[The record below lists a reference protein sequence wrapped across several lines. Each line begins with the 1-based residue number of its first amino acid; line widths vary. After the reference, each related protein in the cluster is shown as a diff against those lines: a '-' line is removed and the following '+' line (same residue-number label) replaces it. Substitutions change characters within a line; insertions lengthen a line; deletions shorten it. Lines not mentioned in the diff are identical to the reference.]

1 MRVIRHLARR
11 PERLPG
17 SVLTLG
23 NFDGAHLGH
32 QAIVRRAV
40 ARARESAGLAVALTF
55 EPHPVAVLAPG
66 RAPLMLQTLHD
77 RLASL
82 AGLGIDVTVVQRFTR
97 AFAALDPE
105 AFVRDFLLRHLGLAH
120 VVVGYNV
127 NFGRDRA
134 GTSETLRTLGAR
146 LGFGVEVVGPV
157 ATAGDGEQV
166 SSTRLRALLQAG
178 DMPRARAL
186 LGRPYA
192 LRGRVVVGDR
202 RGRALG
208 VLGGGEGGAGAGR
221 GAGGGAGAP
230 ARAPIGR
237 VVPASGAGGAREGRG
252 GTPAGPSPGL
262 GGPPPATTPGR
273 VEVVVPAA
281 GAGVRLDCF
290 MAGMAGVG
298 TRSQAKRLID
308 AGRVRV
314 DGAPRKSA
322 HLLGAGARPE
332 IELPAPERLA
342 AEPEAL
348 PLSVLYEDADL
359 LAIDKP
365 PGMVVHP
372 APGARRGTVVNALVH
387 RLGALAGVGRPERPG
402 IVHRLDRDTSG
413 VLLVA
418 RTPAALE
425 ALARQF
431 RARTIEKV
439 YLAVVRGHLAAASG
453 TID

>member
-1 MRVIRHLARR
+1 MRVIRHLAPR

-82 AGLGIDVTVVQRFTR
+82 AGLGVDVTVIQRFTR

-105 AFVRDFLLRHLGLAH
+105 AFVRDFLLRHLELEH

-146 LGFGVEVVGPV
+146 LGFQVEVVGPV
-157 ATAGDGEQV
+157 KAVGDGEQV

-178 DMPRARAL
+178 DMSSARAL
-186 LGRPYA
+186 LGRPYT
-192 LRGRVVVGDR
+192 LRGRVVAGDR
-202 RGRALG
+202 RGRTLG
-208 VLGGGEGGAGAGR
+208 FPTANLHLRAGLLLPPDGVYAVGVEVDGRMREAVLNVGVRPTFAGR
-221 GAGGGAGAP
+221 Q
-230 ARAPIGR
+230 R
-237 VVPASGAGGAREGRG
+237 
-252 GTPAGPSPGL
+252 T
-262 GGPPPATTPGR
+262 
-273 VEVVVPAA
+273 VEVHL
-281 GAGVRLDCF
+281 LDF
-290 MAGMAGVG
+290 SGDLYRRWLVAEVG

-314 DGAPRKSA
+314 DGALRKSA
-322 HLLGAGARPE
+322 HVLGVGERLE
-332 IELPAPERLA
+332 VELAAPEPLA

-348 PLSVLYEDADL
+348 SLNVLFEDADL

-372 APGARRGTVVNALVH
+372 APGA
-387 RLGALAGVGRPERPG
+387 
-402 IVHRLDRDTSG
+402 
-413 VLLVA
+413 
-418 RTPAALE
+418 
-425 ALARQF
+425 
-431 RARTIEKV
+431 
-439 YLAVVRGHLAAASG
+439 
-453 TID
+453 